1 MTQNIVP
8 HVKTGGISL
17 DPRIQT
23 LAQNL
28 ISYSTSLK
36 QGEKILIE
44 MFDDALPLA
53 KAIVQEVYKVGAVPF
68 LSLKNN
74 QLQRVLLQNA
84 NIDQLKHIAQWEAS
98 RMQTMD
104 AYLGIR
110 ASENISELSDV
121 SAEQLQKYQQYWQK
135 PVHTDLRVPNTKWC
149 VMRYPNHSM
158 AQLANMS
165 TESFE
170 NFYFNVCNL
179 DYAKMDHAMTPL
191 VKLMEKTD
199 QVKIIG
205 PGTNLTFSIK
215 EIPAIKCSGLRNI
228 PDGEVYTAP
237 VKTSINGSLTY
248 NTPAVYQGITYE
260 NIHLEF
266 SDGKIVKATANYTE
280 KINKVLDTD
289 EGARY
294 IGEFAIGL
302 NPHISIPM
310 KDTLFDEKIKGSFHF
325 TPGNAYDHACNGNK
339 SAIHWDLV
347 CIQTP
352 EYGGGEIWFDDVL
365 IRKDGRFTLP
375 ELNGLNP
382 ENLL

>member
-1 MTQNIVP
+1 M
-8 HVKTGGISL
+8 
-17 DPRIQT
+17 DPRIET
-23 LAQNL
+23 LANNL
-28 ISYSTSLK
+28 ITYSTNLK
-36 QGEKILIE
+36 KGEKILIE

-53 KAIVQEVYKVGAVPF
+53 KAIVAETYRVGGIPF
-68 LSLKNN
+68 LTIKNN
-74 QLQRVLLQNA
+74 QLQRALLQDCTM
-84 NIDQLKHIAQWEAS
+84 DQLKLIAEWETH
-98 RMQTMD
+98 RMSNMD
-104 AYLGIR
+104 AYIGIR

-121 SAEQLQKYQQYWQK
+121 TAEKLQLYQKYWQK
-135 PVHTDLRVPNTKWC
+135 PVHSDVRVPNTKWC

-165 TESFE
+165 TEAFE
-170 NFYFNVCNL
+170 DFYFDVCNL
-179 DYAKMDHAMTPL
+179 DYAKMDYAMTPL
-191 VKLMEKTD
+191 VKLMEATD
-199 QVKIIG
+199 KVKIIG

-215 EIPAIKCSGLRNI
+215 NIPAIKCSGLRNI

-237 VKTSINGSLTY
+237 VKTSINGYLSY
-248 NTPAVYQGITYE
+248 NTPAVYQGATYE
-260 NIHLEF
+260 NIRLEF
-266 SDGKIVKATANYTE
+266 SAGKIIKATANLTE

-325 TPGNAYDHACNGNK
+325 TPGNAYDHAFNGNK

-365 IRKDGRFTLP
+365 IRKDGLFVIPALA
-375 ELNGLNP
+375 GLNP
-382 ENLL
+382 ENLV

>member
-1 MTQNIVP
+1 M
-8 HVKTGGISL
+8 
-17 DPRIQT
+17 DPRIEL
-23 LAQNL
+23 LAKNL
-28 ISYSTSLK
+28 ITYSTNLQ

-53 KAIVQEVYKVGAVPF
+53 KALVAEAYKAGGIPF
-68 LSLKNN
+68 LTLKNN

-84 NIDQLKHIAQWEAS
+84 TIDQLKDIATWEAE
-98 RMQTMD
+98 RMSKMN
-104 AYLGIR
+104 AYIGIR
-110 ASENISELSDV
+110 ASENISELSAV
-121 SAEQLQKYQQYWQK
+121 PTEQLQLFQQHWQK
-135 PVHTDLRVPNTKWC
+135 PVHTDLRVAKTKWC

-165 TESFE
+165 TEDFE
-170 NFYFNVCNL
+170 NFYFDVCNL
-179 DYAKMDHAMTPL
+179 DYAKMDRAMSPL
-191 VKLMEKTD
+191 VALMEKTD
-199 QVKIIG
+199 KVKIIG
-205 PGTNLTFSIK
+205 PGTDLAFSIK
-215 EIPAIKCSGLRNI
+215 DIPAIKCSGLRNI

-237 VKTSINGSLTY
+237 VKTSINGHLTY
-248 NTPAVYQGITYE
+248 NTPAIYQGTTYE
-260 NIHLEF
+260 NIRLEF
-266 SDGKIVKATANYTE
+266 AEGKIIKATANHTD

-310 KDTLFDEKIKGSFHF
+310 KDTLFDEKIKGSFHL

-352 EYGGGEIWFDDVL
+352 DYGGGEIWFDGVL
-365 IRKDGRFTLP
+365 IRKDGRFVIP
-375 ELNGLNP
+375 ELAGLNP
-382 ENLL
+382 ERLL

>member
-1 MTQNIVP
+1 M
-8 HVKTGGISL
+8 
-17 DPRIQT
+17 DPRIQL
-23 LAQNL
+23 LAKNL
-28 ISYSTSLK
+28 ITYSTSLK
-36 QGEKILIE
+36 KGEKILIE

-53 KAIVQEVYKVGAVPF
+53 KAIVAETYRVGGIPF
-68 LSLKNN
+68 LTLKNN

-84 NIDQLKHIAQWEAS
+84 TIDQLKLIAEWEAQ
-98 RMQTMD
+98 RMSTMD
-104 AYLGIR
+104 AYIGIR
-110 ASENISELSDV
+110 ASDNISELSDV
-121 SAEQLQKYQQYWQK
+121 PTEKLQLYQQHWQK

-149 VMRYPNHSM
+149 VMRYPNNSM

-165 TESFE
+165 TEAFE
-170 NFYFNVCNL
+170 DFYFDVCNL
-179 DYAKMDHAMTPL
+179 DYAKMDVAMTPL

-199 QVKIIG
+199 KVKIIG
-205 PGTNLTFSIK
+205 PGTDLTFSIK
-215 EIPAIKCSGLRNI
+215 NIPAIKCSGLRNI

-237 VKTSINGSLTY
+237 VKTSINGCLTY
-248 NTPAVYQGITYE
+248 NTPAVYQGTTYE
-260 NIHLEF
+260 NIRLEF
-266 SDGKIVKATANYTE
+266 SDGKIVKATANYTD

-325 TPGNAYDHACNGNK
+325 TPGNAYDHAFNGNK

-347 CIQTP
+347 CIQTS

-365 IRKDGRFTLP
+365 IRKDGLFVMP
-375 ELNGLNP
+375 ELQGLNP
-382 ENLL
+382 EKLL

>member
-1 MTQNIVP
+1 MD
-8 HVKTGGISL
+8 S
-17 DPRIQT
+17 RINT
-23 LAQNL
+23 LARNL
-28 ISYSTSLK
+28 ITYSTSLQK
-36 QGEKILIE
+36 GEKILIE

-53 KAIVQEVYKVGAVPF
+53 KAIVAEAYRVGGIPF
-68 LSLKNN
+68 LTLKNN

-84 NIDQLKHIAQWEAS
+84 TIDQLKLIAEWEVQ
-98 RMQTMD
+98 RMSTMD
-104 AYLGIR
+104 AYIGIR

-121 SAEQLQKYQQYWQK
+121 PVEKLQLYQSYWQK

-165 TESFE
+165 TEAFE
-170 NFYFNVCNL
+170 DFYFDVCNL
-179 DYAKMDHAMTPL
+179 DYAKMDDAMTPL
-191 VKLMEKTD
+191 VTLMEKTD
-199 QVKIIG
+199 KVKIIG
-205 PGTNLTFSIK
+205 PGTDLTFSIK
-215 EIPAIKCSGLRNI
+215 NIPAIKCSGLRNI

-237 VKTSINGSLTY
+237 VKTSINGCLTY
-248 NTPAVYQGITYE
+248 NTPAVYQGATYE
-260 NIHLEF
+260 NIRLEF
-266 SDGKIVKATANYTE
+266 SEGKIIKATANHTE

-302 NPHISIPM
+302 NPHIGIPM

-325 TPGNAYDHACNGNK
+325 TPGNAYDHAFNGNK

-365 IRKDGRFTLP
+365 IRKDGRFIIP
-375 ELNGLNP
+375 ELAGLNP